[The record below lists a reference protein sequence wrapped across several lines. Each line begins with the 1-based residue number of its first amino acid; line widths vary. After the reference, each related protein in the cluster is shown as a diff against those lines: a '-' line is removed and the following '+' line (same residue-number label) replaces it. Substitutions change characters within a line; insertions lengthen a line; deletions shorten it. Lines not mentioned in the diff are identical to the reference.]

1 MHNGANPTQKPDLAI
16 SARTSARPRKL
27 PCRGRTVSGQVTF
40 LGPYFG
46 LVGLVVAFALLAS
59 RFFER
64 SLRAVDFMIVRRA
77 AAWMSLDAAIA
88 CRDSVVAD
96 TLV

>member
-1 MHNGANPTQKPDLAI
+1 MRLPVPP
-16 SARTSARPRKL
+16 PR
-27 PCRGRTVSGQVTF
+27 RRAHSI
-40 LGPYFG
+40 GPYFG
-46 LVGLVVAFALLAS
+46 RVVAFALLAR

-77 AAWMSLDAAIA
+77 PAWMSLDAAIA
-88 CRDSVVAD
+88 CRDPVVAE

>member
-1 MHNGANPTQKPDLAI
+1 MFVSVFGRHSKTHRAFKSDA
-16 SARTSARPRKL
+16 SASSATPAPASFYRTL
-27 PCRGRTVSGQVTF
+27 
-40 LGPYFG
+40 LGPG
-46 LVGLVVAFALLAS
+46 GLVVAFALLAR
-59 RFFER
+59 RFLER

-88 CRDSVVAD
+88 CRDSAVAD